1 MRGFVG
7 NDDVCGIAICD
18 YGNGQ
23 TLMTINTA
31 FGRIKY
37 IIKEQVQVTK

>member
-1 MRGFVG
+1 MRVYSMRGFVG
-7 NDDVCGIAICD
+7 NDDNCTIVICD

-23 TLMTINTA
+23 QLITINTD

-37 IIKEQVQVTK
+37 IIKE